1 MMNRWALVAACTSAV
16 MALSACSSVA
26 TSSSKAPAQSASA
39 ASPNHTAVPVMYEFL
54 QAYHWDLETALDAAG
69 RAAPQFKAQEPKHRV
84 RLDFF
89 AGSQAGEHT
98 IVTKV
103 CNQMLGGYTLQ
114 GNQIQTGRLIS
125 TMMACMDNGLT
136 QLEQAV
142 GGQLERLQSV
152 QQLQGAPAPKI
163 LLGFKDGSRWEMS
176 GKPTDATRFG
186 GAGETI
192 SLEVA
197 PQTKPCTS
205 GVARTQC
212 LQVRE
217 VRYDQSSR
225 KSYASDWQNFHQSIE
240 GFTHEA
246 GMRHVLRVKR
256 YNVQNPPAYGS
267 RFAYVLDMRVESEA
281 VKP

>member
-1 MMNRWALVAACTSAV
+1 MMNRWTMVAACASAV

-26 TSSSKAPAQSASA
+26 TNSSNAPTNSTSGV
-39 ASPNHTAVPVMYEFL
+39 SSNHTAAPVMYEFL
-54 QAYHWDLETALDAAG
+54 QAYHWDLDSAQDAAG

-84 RLDFF
+84 RLNFME
-89 AGSQAGEHT
+89 GSQAGEHT
-98 IVTKV
+98 ISTKV

-114 GNQIQTGRLIS
+114 GNQIQTGRWIS
-125 TMMACMDNGLT
+125 TMMACMDPGLT
-136 QLEQAV
+136 QLERAV
-142 GGQLERLQSV
+142 GGQLEGLQSV
-152 QQLQGAPAPKI
+152 QQLQGGSAPKI

-192 SLEVA
+192 FLEVA

-225 KSYASDWQNFHQSIE
+225 KSYASDWQNFYQPIE

-246 GMRHVLRVKR
+246 GMRNVLRVKR
-256 YNVQNPPAYGS
+256 YNVANPPADGS
-267 RFAYVLDMRVESEA
+267 RFAYVLDMRVETEI